1 MTPRKLRRD
10 PLGRRASTP
19 VQEMFI
25 DLTNRPR
32 LRGEQASTVQLVMTL
47 ANIMDRPVT
56 DRAAFPERS
65 IWIWM

>member
-1 MTPRKLRRD
+1 
-10 PLGRRASTP
+10 
-19 VQEMFI
+19 MFI